1 MSLPPLDNEVQG
13 SPIPSQPSGNGY
25 SNINDDFSSFDNTNS
40 GFDNFPSIG
49 TTNLGDLG
57 SNGPGFPLQNPSASY
72 ASGGLTTP
80 SHRQP
85 SVSYQNNGNTRLAGA
100 GNNGIGFPLI
110 THASGGLIPPNYGQP
125 SVSYLNNGMVSTDQT
140 SSVAPGLLFQ
150 GNQGSGGPVAST
162 TGQHHIQHLDN
173 GYGFPNSNLLDS
185 RLNIHPRARLNMA
198 PPQVIQ
204 TGGGYRVPLIPNGQQ
219 RSNVTANYVNSSQ
232 MPASSNSYLPYGKQQ
247 PLPAAVPAGS
257 YMPMDGT
264 QFYNTHR
271 PSMLPT
277 WYVPNHT
284 FTPAPSNPGHGSVDP
299 NVIPIQQGTLAT
311 PSANHQGVLL
321 HGSRTSGI
329 PNGAL
334 QYQQGVVR
342 NQSVSR
348 AKPVSSSSSQPAAQ
362 RPVQSSRQAPEK
374 NNQRSHHVKL
384 GTPDTRGWEFHHAAK
399 VKVLGK
405 DGTSK
410 HPADVTA
417 EEAYPLP
424 PQKLESWSPPG
435 SGEIRYQYTI
445 QGQLENA
452 IKLDK
457 EDLEK
462 YLRHCP
468 REPKI
473 WVQRPPSQP
482 KGREDRLDKICR
494 WVHCPVP
501 SRLISMP
508 FFRVAFDEFHKE
520 TSTGHRN
527 PYKYAMCMHLWCFEQ
542 MLDVVPLHNQRTLYA
557 DTRDPPPLERVHPMS
572 IDNEHGFED
581 IYLPWFKDHQRQQGD
596 PPPQIPRPHVESLGY
611 ALTNHHIT
619 HQPKARQET
628 RNKRNMNKSEDTR
641 KTLDRHRGD
650 LAMYCGKVKNGKEAK
665 VRERARTKTRTRT
678 TVQSSEAAA
687 AADTVATADVGT
699 QPVLHLH
706 GATTSTQGQTEFVA
720 PPPSEYFNPLSQ
732 PAVRVDGA
740 TTSTQG
746 QTQEA
751 ATSTQGQTQDASP
764 PLEEY
769 FNPLGGSKKVRNST
783 EATVQPGVSSTEAG
797 AGASATA
804 SQILAQENAEYA
816 RMLTSA
822 MEDSSS
828 ETVGG
833 SDLPGQLPEVD
844 GTAHVEV
851 ESSSPTR
858 TSDAAQT
865 SPAAQG
871 STDISEPI
879 DHHEEGP
886 DLMSAAS
893 GERVGEAADVNSL
906 FSSDERDGPNDIG
919 DTEINPS
926 LAEAVTAHEH
936 RQEASGA
943 AQPTDPADTTMAGGD
958 EAAAGPEAV
967 GQENTERDS
976 LPMLGSQEF
985 WDSLP
990 TTWSDPAEEAFFED
1004 AMAVIDNQHVEF
1016 EDGEQGEETIVVA
1029 TPPAQPTLK
1038 RCRSRSP
1045 PPAVKRRKQF

>member
-1 MSLPPLDNEVQG
+1 MSLRPLDNGVQG
-13 SPIPSQPSGNGY
+13 SFISNQPSGNGY
-25 SNINDDFSSFDNTNS
+25 SNINDDFSSSNNNNS
-40 GFDNFPSIG
+40 SFDNFPGIG
-49 TTNLGDLG
+49 TTNLGDPG
-57 SNGPGFPLQNPSASY
+57 DNGPGFPLQNPSASY
-72 ASGGLTTP
+72 ATGGLTTP
-80 SHRQP
+80 SHGQP
-85 SVSYQNNGNTRLAGA
+85 SVSYQNHGNAHLPSA
-100 GNNGIGFPLI
+100 GNNGVGFPF
-110 THASGGLIPPNYGQP
+110 TNHASGGLIPPDYGHP
-125 SVSYLNNGMVSTDQT
+125 SVSHQNNGMALTDQT
-140 SSVAPGLLFQ
+140 SSIVPGLLFQ
-150 GNQGSGGPVAST
+150 GNQGSGGPLAST
-162 TGQHHIQHLDN
+162 TGQHHIQHLNN
-173 GYGFPNSNLLDS
+173 GYGFLNPNLLDS
-185 RLNIHPRARLNMA
+185 RLNTHPRARLNMA
-198 PPQVIQ
+198 STQVIQ
-204 TGGGYRVPLIPNGQQ
+204 TGMRYRVPHFPNGQQ
-219 RSNVTANYVNSSQ
+219 RSNVTANHLNPGQ
-232 MPASSNSYLPYGKQQ
+232 MSASSNSYLPYGKQQ
-247 PLPAAVPAGS
+247 PLPAIVPAGS

-264 QFYNTHR
+264 QFHSTHR

-299 NVIPIQQGTLAT
+299 NAIPIQQGTSAT
-311 PSANHQGVLL
+311 PLANHQGARL
-321 HGSRTSGI
+321 HGSKTSGV
-329 PNGAL
+329 PNDAR

-342 NQSVSR
+342 NQSVSQAR
-348 AKPVSSSSSQPAAQ
+348 PVSSSSSQPAAQ
-362 RPVQSSRQAPEK
+362 RPAQTSRQAPEN
-374 NNQRSHHVKL
+374 NNQHTHHLKL

-405 DGTSK
+405 GGTSK

-424 PQKLESWSPPG
+424 SQKLESWTPPG

-468 REPKI
+468 RKPKI
-473 WVQRPPSQP
+473 WLQRPPSQP

-494 WVHCPVP
+494 WVNCPVP
-501 SRLISMP
+501 SKLISMP
-508 FFRVAFDEFHKE
+508 FFRVAFDEFHME

-581 IYLPWFKDHQRQQGD
+581 IYLPWFRDHQRQQGD

-665 VRERARTKTRTRT
+665 VRERTRTKTRIRT

-687 AADTVATADVGT
+687 ATDTVATADVGT

-706 GATTSTQGQTEFVA
+706 GVTTSTQGQEELVA
-720 PPPSEYFNPLSQ
+720 PPPSEYFDPLSQ
-732 PAVRVDGA
+732 PVRLDGA
-740 TTSTQG
+740 AMSTQS
-746 QTQEA
+746 QTQVTAPCPE
-751 ATSTQGQTQDASP
+751 D
-764 PLEEY
+764 Y
-769 FNPLGGSKKVRNST
+769 FNPLDGSKKIRNSR
-783 EATVQPGVSSTEAG
+783 EATVQPDVSSSEAQAG
-797 AGASATA
+797 AGAFATA
-804 SQILAQENAEYA
+804 SQSLAQENAEYA
-816 RMLTSA
+816 RILISA
-822 MEDSSS
+822 MDDSSS
-828 ETVGG
+828 ETVCE
-833 SDLPGQLPEVD
+833 SDLPGQMPDAD

-858 TSDAAQT
+858 TSNAAQT
-865 SPAAQG
+865 SPAVQG

-879 DHHEEGP
+879 DHHEEGS
-886 DLMSAAS
+886 DLMSAAA
-893 GERVGEAADVNSL
+893 GERVGEAADVNSW
-906 FSSDERDGPNDIG
+906 FGSDEGDGPNDIG

-926 LAEAVTAHEH
+926 LAEAVTTHEH
-936 RQEASGA
+936 RQEASDA
-943 AQPTDPADTTMAGGD
+943 AQPTDPVDATMAVGD
-958 EAAAGPEAV
+958 EAAAGPEAMAE
-967 GQENTERDS
+967 ENTEWDS
-976 LPMLGSQEF
+976 LPMFGSQEF

-990 TTWSDPAEEAFFED
+990 AAWSDPAEEAFFED
-1004 AMAVIDNQHVEF
+1004 AMAVIDHQHVEF
-1016 EDGEQGEETIVVA
+1016 EDGEQGKETIVVA

-1038 RCRSRSP
+1038 RCRSKSP